1 MDILIAFSFGALAGA
16 LVMAFLNGCANT
28 NKVNEAYM
36 EGFLEGQREKDWGR
50 SK

>member
-1 MDILIAFSFGALAGA
+1 MDILVAFFFGALSGA

-36 EGFLEGQREKDWGR
+36 EGYLAGQVEKIKGE
-50 SK
+50 